1 MLREI
6 RFFLQKLNRG
16 RAMELVHSLVEF
28 HRIRGSSGYNS
39 ALSFLK
45 EQMDDDGVENEVFEF
60 PLDGETDYWTWR
72 MPQAW
77 EAREGKVVLLG
88 KKPLLVCDY
97 SENPICLVPGS
108 SSIQGRFPLLSV
120 GTGTKESDYSKD
132 VRGKAILATGHPAMV
147 YPLAVEKHGA
157 ACVLF
162 DFLPA
167 ENKSIGRT
175 KLQVP
180 DLYSYAGMFPNLDG
194 HGAAFTITHRSA
206 RDMRR
211 RLSRGPLEIEV
222 AVEAENFKG
231 TGKVLIARVPG
242 KDPEGVVVVSHLCH
256 PSPGANDNASG
267 AALAAEMAMVFQR
280 LVAGGELPQPSK
292 TLTFLWVP
300 EMFGTV
306 ALAHERP
313 DLVRRFLTGID
324 LDMVGEN
331 QAKTKGPLI
340 IEPTPWSLPCFMGY
354 LILALLKE
362 FRNSKIVKLPDSWSF
377 KRQDFSG
384 GSDHYIL
391 SDPTIGVPTTMIGHW
406 PDLYYHSSQDTV
418 DKVSPD
424 EMALVGAIASTVL
437 WLVSWE
443 HDMVRKVIKSLID
456 GVAEDL
462 AAETGKASPERMSL
476 LWAQR
481 REGALSYAITREEP
495 YRVVADVDEGFG
507 ELASKFGIEDLF
519 FTVGG
524 PVYRRKFKA
533 PLYMRR
539 FFADNPERHRV
550 FVEHIN
556 RDPEYA
562 RGLVEA
568 IFLTNGRRSFREI
581 MDFLLAEYPSIKEE
595 DFRELFLALREA
607 DMIEQVG

>member
-1 MLREI
+1 MLKEI
-6 RFFLQKLNRG
+6 RFFLQNVNRG
-16 RAMELVHSLVEF
+16 RAMEFIQSLVEF
-28 HRIRGSSGYNS
+28 HRIRGSSGYNM

-45 EQMDDDGVENEVFEF
+45 EQMDNEGVENEVFQF
-60 PLDGETDYWTWR
+60 PMDGETDYWTWR
-72 MPQAW
+72 MPPAW
-77 EAREGKVVLLG
+77 EARKGKVILLG
-88 KKPLLVCDY
+88 KNPLLICDY

-108 SSIQGRFPLLSV
+108 SSIQGRFPLVSV
-120 GTGTKESDYSKD
+120 GTGTKETDYSKG
-132 VRGKAILATGHPAMV
+132 VRGKVVLATGHPAIV
-147 YPLAVEKHGA
+147 CPLAIERYGA
-157 ACVLF
+157 VCVLF

-167 ENKSIGRT
+167 EDKSIGRT

-180 DLYSYAGMFPNLDG
+180 DLYSYIGIFPNLG
-194 HGAAFTITHRSA
+194 GRGAAFTITHRSA
-206 RDMRR
+206 RDIRR
-211 RLSRGPLEIEV
+211 RLSRGPLEVEIS
-222 AVEAENFKG
+222 VEAENFKG
-231 TGKVLIARVPG
+231 TGNVLIARVPG

-267 AALAAEMAMVFQR
+267 AALTAEMAITFQK
-280 LVAGGELPQPSK
+280 LIAKGELSPPAK

-313 DLVRRFLTGID
+313 ELVRRFLTGID

-331 QAKTKGPLI
+331 QAKTKGSLI
-340 IEPTPWSLPCFMGY
+340 IEPSPWSMPCFMGS
-354 LILALLKE
+354 LIYALLKE
-362 FRNSKIVKLPDSWSF
+362 FTKSKMARLPESWSF
-377 KRQDFSG
+377 KRQDFKG

-418 DKVSPD
+418 EKVSSD
-424 EMALVGAIASTVL
+424 EMAIVGAVASTAL

-456 GVAEDL
+456 EAEADL
-462 AAETGKASPERMSL
+462 SAELGHASSERLAL

-481 REGALSYAITREEP
+481 REGSLSYAVTREEP
-495 YRVVADVDEGFG
+495 YRVVAEVDEGFA
-507 ELASKFGIEDLF
+507 ELARKFRIEDLF

-524 PVYRRKFKA
+524 PVYKRKFKA
-533 PLYMRR
+533 PLYTHSL
-539 FFADNPERHRV
+539 FADNPERQRA
-550 FVEHIN
+550 FMEHII
-556 RDPEYA
+556 RDPGYA
-562 RGLVEA
+562 KGLIEA

-581 MDFLLAEYPSIKEE
+581 MEFLVAEYPSLNEE